1 MTSWTILLKIIT
13 WYGYT
18 MSAITVQRPERIGP
32 QSPALTDN
40 LKCFFFLFFRRSIQ
54 ELKEFCIVVS
64 KHGNFR

>member
-40 LKCFFFLFFRRSIQ
+40 LKCFFFSFLQKIYSGIKRILHSS
-54 ELKEFCIVVS
+54 E
-64 KHGNFR
+64 